1 MDPKSLPQ
9 DFTEEEVQSRLGR
22 SAMRKELRRSVLGGL
37 SGLQVGQE
45 VEKGMV
51 SPNGAGS
58 KEVSKTQSQG
68 QYISGRR
75 EEAAADLHPVLTGES
90 QPQNREEGG
99 RGGRVLSAK
108 TSDYSTVRK
117 KSSCGRCGRKAAK
130 VIVIPIPGPN
140 ASLS

>member
-22 SAMRKELRRSVLGGL
+22 SAMRKELRMSVLDGL

-58 KEVSKTQSQG
+58 KEVSKTQLGAVHLWQK
-68 QYISGRR
+68 
-75 EEAAADLHPVLTGES
+75 
-90 QPQNREEGG
+90 GG
-99 RGGRVLSAK
+99 
-108 TSDYSTVRK
+108 
-117 KSSCGRCGRKAAK
+117 SSR
-130 VIVIPIPGPN
+130 
-140 ASLS
+140 